1 MNLYAALALT
11 REKIIRYIKKKPLK
25 KKKKEGQKGGLD
37 ENLEFSKG
45 GGSIEKYHGI
55 CFAGL
60 NMCWLKT
67 NLQCFIMVL

>member
-1 MNLYAALALT
+1 M
-11 REKIIRYIKKKPLK
+11 KIFK
-25 KKKKEGQKGGLD
+25 
-37 ENLEFSKG
+37 FSKG
-45 GGSIEKYHGI
+45 GGSIEKYNGI